1 MCISN
6 LRYGSLIELY
16 GCVWQRARLE
26 IEFSLLLTMSGL
38 VIKVHMG
45 QLPQKF
51 PMLSD
56 GSHSIDKA
64 NLKWQSSHPCGL

>member
-6 LRYGSLIELY
+6 LRYWSLIELY
-16 GCVWQRARLE
+16 GGVWQRARLE

-45 QLPQKF
+45 QLPKKF
-51 PMLSD
+51 PMPVI
-56 GSHSIDKA
+56 GKR
-64 NLKWQSSHPCGL
+64 W